1 MALPQVN
8 VSKYKTVIPSLGKE
22 VEYRPYLV
30 KEEKILMIAME
41 SQDQQQILT
50 AVKDVISNCIYDD
63 VKVSEL
69 AIFDIEALFLAL
81 RGKSVGEGIDLKM
94 KCHECEHMN
103 DIELNINDINI
114 PEVDNEDI
122 TIALNDEI
130 GIVMRYPSFEQINSF
145 KEGELETVDGVFK
158 LLKSCI
164 KSIYDEEDV
173 YDADKETDK
182 SLNNFIESLSSGQ
195 FQKVSDF
202 FNDMPSLRY
211 NVEYKCVKCE
221 NENTTELR
229 GLQSFFT

>member
-81 RGKSVGEGIDLKM
+81 RSKSVGEGIELKM
-94 KCHECEHMN
+94 KCHSCEHMN

-114 PEVDNEDI
+114 PEVENEDI

-158 LLKSCI
+158 LLKACI

-182 SLNNFIESLSSGQ
+182 SLNNFIDSLSSGQ

-202 FNDMPSLRY
+202 FNDMPSLKY
-211 NVEYKCVKCE
+211 NVEYKCAKCGH
-221 NENTTELR
+221 ENTTELR